1 MTWLILYRLPQKLW
15 HLLGFS
21 HTNIFRVYREFVKKK
36 KSREQQFSIW
46 KCLDDVRNQRRMV
59 RHFNYFTLHSMIS
72 NQGMSQSRVSEEGKP
87 LVSAV
92 HYNCCCTTLVISL
105 KEPVSVE
112 NVHFKE
118 SLILRSAGKTSTN
131 CLICDELYPTLKS
144 CGFAVIKK

>member
-1 MTWLILYRLPQKLW
+1 
-15 HLLGFS
+15 
-21 HTNIFRVYREFVKKK
+21 
-36 KSREQQFSIW
+36 
-46 KCLDDVRNQRRMV
+46 MV
-59 RHFNYFTLHSMIS
+59 RHFNYFTLHSIIS
-72 NQGMSQSRVSEEGKP
+72 NQGMSQSHVSEEGKP

-131 CLICDELYPTLKS
+131 CLVCDELYPTLKS
-144 CGFAVIKK
+144 CGFVVIKK